1 MARPAG
7 PPHPAA
13 QPVAPNDDV
22 VVLPATAERFPDLAV
37 ILGTRSPDT
46 PACWCLSYRL
56 PSRENRALTPRER
69 PAAVLALCSRPVRP
83 GVLGYLDGEV
93 VGWAGVAPR
102 AELNSF
108 ARSRRI
114 PHLDDLPV
122 WTAWCF
128 RVRAGY
134 GGHGV
139 ATALLAGAVEFARE
153 HGAPAIEGYP
163 VDNGG
168 RRIDRASAYVGTRA
182 MFERVGF
189 TKAADTDAI
198 GGGMPR
204 VLMRLDLR

>member
-7 PPHPAA
+7 PPAPGA
-13 QPVAPNDDV
+13 QPVAPAEGV
-22 VVLPATAERFPDLAV
+22 VVVPATADRFADLAV
-37 ILGTRSPDT
+37 ILGTKNPDT
-46 PACWCLSYRL
+46 PACWCLTYRL
-56 PSRENRALTPRER
+56 PSRENRALAARDR
-69 PAAVLALCSRPVRP
+69 PVAVQALCARPVAP

-114 PHLDDLPV
+114 PHVDDLPV
-122 WTAWCF
+122 WSAWCF
-128 RVRAGY
+128 RVRGGY
-134 GGHGV
+134 GGRGV

-163 VDNGG
+163 VDTGG
-168 RRIDRASAYVGTRA
+168 TRVDRASAYVGTRA

-189 TKAADTDAI
+189 TKAADTDAV
-198 GGGMPR
+198 GGGLPR
-204 VLMRLDLR
+204 VLMRRALA

>member
-1 MARPAG
+1 M
-7 PPHPAA
+7 
-13 QPVAPNDDV
+13 V
-22 VVLPATAERFPDLAV
+22 VPATADRFADLAV
-37 ILGTRSPDT
+37 ILGTKNPDT
-46 PACWCLSYRL
+46 PACWCLTYRL
-56 PSRENRALTPRER
+56 PSRENRALAARDR
-69 PAAVLALCSRPVRP
+69 PAVVQALCARPVAP

-114 PHLDDLPV
+114 PHVDDLPV
-122 WTAWCF
+122 WSAWCF
-128 RVRAGY
+128 RVRGGY
-134 GGHGV
+134 GGRGV

-163 VDNGG
+163 VDTGG
-168 RRIDRASAYVGTRA
+168 KRVDRASAYVGTRA

-198 GGGMPR
+198 GGGLPR
-204 VLMRLDLR
+204 VLMRRPLT